1 MTTEYDDEDL
11 GGEVVRSFMLTR
23 GRTRATVEELGIE
36 RLISVVEDDRLDRH
50 RLGIE
55 QRLICDLLSGGSL
68 SIAEIAAHLSI
79 PLRAAI
85 VLVSEMVA
93 AETLCTGVSINSPDY
108 DLLLQIHSALQLL

>member
-23 GRTRATVEELGIE
+23 GRTRAAVEELAIE
-36 RLISVVEDDRLDRH
+36 RLVAVADSHQDRQ
-50 RLGIE
+50 RLGVE
-55 QRLICDLLSGGSL
+55 QRLICDLLSGGSM

-93 AETLCTGVSINSPDY
+93 AETLCAGVSVNSPDH